1 MIVGY
6 ARCSTYSQAD
16 GLDGQIAYLREKMGA
31 EVIYSEIVSGR
42 KTEREEL
49 AKLLS
54 FVRPG
59 DVIAIQRLDRLA
71 RSVQELIRLVQEFS
85 SRKVDLRS
93 GHETIDTA
101 TASGRLVFHV
111 FCALAEFEANLIKER
126 TLIGLE
132 HARRK
137 GRIGGRPRKLDSTE
151 LGIIRAVM
159 AEGVVPV
166 RVLAKKYNV
175 AVSTLYSS
183 LRRESSFLD
192 A

>member
-93 GHETIDTA
+93 GHE
-101 TASGRLVFHV
+101 
-111 FCALAEFEANLIKER
+111 
-126 TLIGLE
+126 
-132 HARRK
+132 
-137 GRIGGRPRKLDSTE
+137 P
-151 LGIIRAVM
+151 
-159 AEGVVPV
+159 
-166 RVLAKKYNV
+166 
-175 AVSTLYSS
+175 STL
-183 LRRESSFLD
+183 LRQAAGLFSMFFALWQNLKQI
-192 A
+192 